1 MSDELIPTTT
11 EDSFAFKYPDAAASN
26 VASGTKVQ

>member
-26 VASGTKVQ
+26 GTKVQ